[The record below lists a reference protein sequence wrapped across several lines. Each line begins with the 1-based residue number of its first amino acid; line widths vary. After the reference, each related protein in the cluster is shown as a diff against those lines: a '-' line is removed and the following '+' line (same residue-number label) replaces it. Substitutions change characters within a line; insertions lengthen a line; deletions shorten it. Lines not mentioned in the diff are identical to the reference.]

1 MATKRRI
8 AFIALAA
15 AAVVVLAGCVPTEPM
30 PTPTSSGSKS
40 PTPTPTPI
48 PTFDPSGTAEENLL
62 FWRYTVEK
70 LYKNHGLPDGATVVQ
85 ALVDAGFVK
94 TDMEITPDYTA
105 ISEPV
110 DSIIFSVRFNGE
122 CLIGQLFSY
131 SWNYTRA
138 PMLGTG
144 TCLVGATRPID
155 F

>member
-1 MATKRRI
+1 MAAI
-8 AFIALAA
+8 AVAL
-15 AAVVVLAGCVPTEPM
+15 VGCVPSGPM
-30 PTPTSSGSKS
+30 PTPNTTKS
-40 PTPTPTPI
+40 ATPTPTPTPPPVLD
-48 PTFDPSGTAEENLL
+48 PTGTAEENLK
-62 FWRYTVEK
+62 FWKYTVEQ

-85 ALVDAGFVK
+85 TLVDAGFIK

-122 CLIGQLFSY
+122 CLVGQIFTY

-144 TCLVGATRPID
+144 TCLVGTTRPID